1 MVTGQIE
8 SAEVRSD
15 TRRSRSCARGAHTRV
30 LPRKSPVS
38 TGATDAP
45 TPPITAP
52 PPPLPP
58 PPAPLQFRGLDNL
71 FCRYTFSYGPDWRIL
86 QGIDHGFSQVA
97 QKGASSS
104 AAGGGGGAVV
114 WNFPIDVTF
123 KTTNPHGWP
132 RVVVSVYSQV
142 RPRGAPESVR
152 DERERFGTLTPPS
165 PTPTPHPLGF

>member
-1 MVTGQIE
+1 M
-8 SAEVRSD
+8 
-15 TRRSRSCARGAHTRV
+15 
-30 LPRKSPVS
+30 
-38 TGATDAP
+38 
-45 TPPITAP
+45 
-52 PPPLPP
+52 
-58 PPAPLQFRGLDNL
+58 QFRGLDNL

-142 RPRGAPESVR
+142 RPRGARLDLCARRES
-152 DERERFGTLTPPS
+152 DMEPS
-165 PTPTPHPLGF
+165 PPIPLPPQSHSLIL